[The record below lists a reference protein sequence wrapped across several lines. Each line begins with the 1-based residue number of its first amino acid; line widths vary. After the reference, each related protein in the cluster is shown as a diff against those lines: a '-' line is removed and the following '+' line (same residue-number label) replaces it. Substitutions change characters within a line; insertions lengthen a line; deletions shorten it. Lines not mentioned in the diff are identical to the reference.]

1 MEQTSGFM
9 ADGSDRVCNHSKG
22 DTLKSK
28 GRGCHI
34 HMPLKET
41 DFKFKGTGKWKGK
54 SWGMIDP
61 ANGNRKRAGV
71 SRINSKQNELEDTC
85 HHRRGRILT
94 LGGKRRTPGIAPN
107 IQKSWIHT

>member
-1 MEQTSGFM
+1 M
-9 ADGSDRVCNHSKG
+9 ADGSDRICNHSKG

-71 SRINSKQNELEDTC
+71 SRINSKQNELEDVSSQAWEDPNL
-85 HHRRGRILT
+85 GREKEDPWDCSKYTEILDSHS
-94 LGGKRRTPGIAPN
+94 R
-107 IQKSWIHT
+107 